1 MNDLTLQLF
10 EWSVANAY
18 YDKDRDAWLKSED
31 RFQVIIKERKIQMKN
46 YEVSAN
52 GWKYFTLFCTS
63 V

>member
-52 GWKYFTLFCTS
+52 G
-63 V
+63 